1 MSCEIL
7 DEALKEKALTACK
20 DYLGGQWCNISI
32 SEFRLSE
39 VR

>member
-20 DYLGGQWCNISI
+20 DYLGGQWSKIST
-32 SEFRLSE
+32 SEFRLTE
-39 VR
+39 VK